1 MVMIYLMI
9 NVSMV
14 FLGFVTSAKTLFR
27 IHFQSSSK
35 HSFRMIT
42 SMPAIPVRRE
52 RQKKEGSI
60 GYFSRPHKLSL
71 HFRPPLSHH
80 QVTPTPSPI
89 NSPQGVSEQQQHQ
102 ESGAQSVARL
112 IAEKRVFFQLSVILP
127 LAGALLLF
135 IGLIQLVPG
144 AEGKHYGMLLIVLGG
159 IILVLGL
166 VLIIIRLF
174 CKWQLERYETSYMHG
189 GGVLPE
195 IKVNEPSLNDVDIEK
210 AGGELESS
218 YCQPQRR
225 FSQQSC
231 NPTTSSSNSNNRTNT
246 AALEQVQVNTSGVK
260 SSSGG
265 GGGGG
270 GSNAPSS
277 PNYYYHPIK
286 YCKAHP

>member
-1 MVMIYLMI
+1 MI
-9 NVSMV
+9 S
-14 FLGFVTSAKTLFR
+14 
-27 IHFQSSSK
+27 
-35 HSFRMIT
+35 

-71 HFRPPLSHH
+71 HFRPPALSHH

-89 NSPQGVSEQQQHQ
+89 NSPQGVTDAQQSSETRVHRL
-102 ESGAQSVARL
+102 ARL
-112 IAEKRVFFQLSVILP
+112 VAQKRVFFQLSVLFP

-144 AEGKHYGMLLIVLGG
+144 AEGKPYGMLLVVIGC
-159 IILVLGL
+159 ILLVIGL
-166 VLIIIRLF
+166 LIIIVRLC
-174 CKWQLERYETSYMHG
+174 CKWELERCETSYLH

-210 AGGELESS
+210 AGELESS
-218 YCQPQRR
+218 Y
-225 FSQQSC
+225 SQQQSRRPSQQ
-231 NPTTSSSNSNNRTNT
+231 NSSSNT
-246 AALEQVQVNTSGVK
+246 AGLEQVHVDTSGAYSK

-270 GSNAPSS
+270 GATAPFQNYHYS
-277 PNYYYHPIK
+277 PLNF
-286 YCKAHP
+286 CKPDP